1 MLAFH
6 RYRKHDSEA
15 WDRIHFSRA
24 EDTFRRLIQRFPSQV
39 PAYDSLARLYMER
52 ADRSHRP
59 DERVHWYGQAHDLL
73 LSGIRNAVDK
83 SGLYAEEG
91 RLRIVW
97 MSTRTRN

>member
-52 ADRSHRP
+52 QIVRTALMSAYTGTARRTTYSYLGSEMLLTRAASMRK
-59 DERVHWYGQAHDLL
+59 RVDCGSYG
-73 LSGIRNAVDK
+73 
-83 SGLYAEEG
+83 
-91 RLRIVW
+91 
-97 MSTRTRN
+97 